1 MRGKAIRGLL
11 AAILALGACSPAP
24 SPTPTPASTA
34 PSAASPTPAIAD
46 TIRIA
51 MPATM
56 TPTGVHGPPT
66 GMGPLSNSN
75 FQQPRPYSDPGP
87 LLRMVYGALYKFDDH
102 LAPVPDLASEPCRIS
117 PDSLTFTCRLVNATF
132 HDGTPLTAEDVAFTY
147 DLALSRACSFQI
159 CFEDPDHEPGIHV
172 HLRSVE
178 VVDPHTVRFDL
189 KDRWAPFITSVL
201 PVVLIDSKKLV
212 TSQFDAFIAKAR
224 TVPAPGLLALAEQI
238 RNLAPGDRRACERLV
253 RGAET
258 AVRSVGLEPYDPA
271 VNAGAPCAH
280 VADLERQLDATLG
293 ATSLKGLDAIAAAYP
308 VLPFNLHPVGTGP
321 WRVTS
326 STPGKEIKLEA
337 FDGYHGGRPR
347 TSSIVFDLST
357 PASGDLSEPVATGA
371 ADIEQLP
378 EPVDADTWAAFKRL
392 PNLRFVRYA
401 MAGYVAL
408 QFNLR
413 PGRLFADPALR
424 EALERCLD
432 RPAAVEAATGGL
444 GIPIASDVAPSSW
457 AFDPELEIASPD
469 PAGARRVIEALG
481 WQAGAD
487 GVYAKDGKRLATA
500 ILVRADFPD
509 RVQFATTVASQARAC
524 GMDLTVSRQSFD
536 DLIGMIS
543 TFPHVVPG
551 SKTPFDVYLGGWL
564 IGMDPGDGGEVWG
577 SDRITTAKHPDD
589 LNYIGFSDPEV
600 DRLFF
605 EGNRTYAIEDRAPI
619 YRRIQAILAAKR
631 PYIFGY
637 AFGGKVAL
645 SPGVG
650 SADGDLDLASPFW
663 NWKLSDLVLNR

>member
-1 MRGKAIRGLL
+1 
-11 AAILALGACSPAP
+11 
-24 SPTPTPASTA
+24 
-34 PSAASPTPAIAD
+34 
-46 TIRIA
+46 
-51 MPATM
+51 MPATAA
-56 TPTGVHGPPT
+56 PTGVHGPPT
-66 GMGPLSNSN
+66 GVGPLSNSN
-75 FQQPRPYSDPGP
+75 FQAPRPYSDPGP
-87 LLRMVYGALYKFDDH
+87 LLRMVSSALYKFDDH
-102 LAPVPDLASEPCRIS
+102 LAPVPDLASELCQIS
-117 PDSLTFTCRLVNATF
+117 PDGLTFFCRLVDTTF
-132 HDGTPLTAEDVAFTY
+132 HDGSPLTAEDVAFTY
-147 DLALSRACSFQI
+147 NLALSSACSFQV
-159 CFEDPDHEPGIHV
+159 CFEDPDHEPPIHV

-189 KDRWAPFITSVL
+189 KDRWGPFITSIL
-201 PVVLIDSKKLV
+201 PVLLIDSKKLV
-212 TSQFDAFIAKAR
+212 TSQFDAFIPKAR
-224 TVPAPGLLALAEQI
+224 TVPVAGLIAMSKRI
-238 RNLAPGDRRACERLV
+238 RELAPGDRAACDRLV
-253 RGAET
+253 RGAER
-258 AVRSVGLEPYDPA
+258 AVQSVGLEPDDPA
-271 VNAGAPCAH
+271 VNEGDTCAH
-280 VADLERQLDATLG
+280 VADLAGQIEATVQALG
-293 ATSLKGLDAIAAAYP
+293 LKGLDAIAAAYP
-308 VLPFNLHPVGTGP
+308 VLPFNLHPIGTGP
-321 WRVTS
+321 WKVTS
-326 STPGKEIKLEA
+326 VMPGREIRLEA
-337 FDGYHGGRPR
+337 FDGYHAGPPR
-347 TSSIVFDLST
+347 TRSIAIDLSI
-357 PASGDLSEPVATGA
+357 PSSGDLSEPIARGA

-378 EPVDADTWAAFKRL
+378 EPVDPDTWAAFKRL

-413 PGRLFADPALR
+413 PGRLFADLPLR
-424 EALERCLD
+424 EALERCID

-469 PAGARRVIEALG
+469 PDAARRLIEAQG
-481 WQAGAD
+481 WHVGPD
-487 GVYAKDGKRLATA
+487 GVYVKDGKRLATSL
-500 ILVRADFPD
+500 LVRADFPD

-551 SKTPFDVYLGGWL
+551 SKTPFDIYLGGWL

-600 DRLFF
+600 DRLFV

-645 SPGVG
+645 IPGIR
-650 SADGDLDLASPFW
+650 SATGDLDLASPFW
-663 NWKLSDLVLNR
+663 NWRLGDLVLQG